1 MKKFVTIIV
10 ITLLAIP
17 TFAQTLRFGVRGG
30 YDFIDQTVNK
40 DILNASN
47 RTGFHIGPTLDIN
60 IPALPFAIDVST
72 LYTQQNIKTN
82 NSDYTVEKAY
92 FLDVPVNLKYTIGL
106 GSVGLVLS
114 AGPYAR
120 FNLDGGNIDFN
131 KLQHTYQS
139 QTFQAGANFGV
150 GVNLS
155 KNFYVKVAYYTSLTD
170 NYKETD
176 ANFDQVFRKKPDRMV
191 LAGTYYF

>member
-120 FNLDGGNIDFN
+120 FNLDGGPPCC
-131 KLQHTYQS
+131 TMPMPTS
-139 QTFQAGANFGV
+139 ARPPAGHWSTTPHRRPERRFGP
-150 GVNLS
+150 S
-155 KNFYVKVAYYTSLTD
+155 
-170 NYKETD
+170 
-176 ANFDQVFRKKPDRMV
+176 
-191 LAGTYYF
+191 